1 MKFKDKILN
10 IKDNLVKFTGNKT
23 TVVTDTITEIV
34 TPIKPQKNETHT
46 MENSSEKLDQNNWE
60 KTKLIF
66 DNLVKK
72 VKPEDIKK
80 VSQIQLDKMKK
91 GPIKE
96 IWPKIQALSEMM
108 RSPQVAWKSKAIAMA
123 TLIYLVSPFDA
134 IPDIIPFA
142 GLADDAALII
152 AVVSTISYELENYL
166 VRQAEKQ
173 AEIEIKKQN
182 KIVRISLIGSIGA
195 AILAIIVKLILTQ
208 T

>member
-1 MKFKDKILN
+1 MKFKDQILN
-10 IKDNLVKFTGNKT
+10 IKDKLVKFTGNKT

-34 TPIKPQKNETHT
+34 TQIKPQKNETYI
-46 MENSSEKLDQNNWE
+46 MENSSEKLDQNNWK

-96 IWPKIQALSEMM
+96 VWPKIQALSEMM

-182 KIVRISLIGSIGA
+182 KIVRISLMGSIGA

>member
-1 MKFKDKILN
+1 MKFKEKILN
-10 IKDNLVKFTGNKT
+10 IKDNLVKFTGHKKM
-23 TVVTDTITEIV
+23 VVTDKITAIV
-34 TPIKPQKNETHT
+34 TQIKPPKNEVNTI
-46 MENSSEKLDQNNWE
+46 ENIDEKLDQNNWK

-66 DNLVKK
+66 DNLVEK

-80 VSQIQLDKMKK
+80 ISQIQLEKMKK
-91 GPIKE
+91 GPIKD
-96 IWPKIQALSEMM
+96 IWQKIQALSAMM
-108 RSPQVAWKSKAIAMA
+108 QSPNVAWKSKAIAIA
-123 TLIYLVSPFDA
+123 TLIYLISPFDA
-134 IPDIIPFA
+134 IPDIIPLA
-142 GLADDAALII
+142 GLADDAALIM

-182 KIVRISLIGSIGA
+182 KIVRIGLIGSIAA